1 MSYHTSGSMRSYGGG
16 YGTIS
21 IGLANPSKLERGVT
35 YSYTVN
41 GTRYTAVAD
50 IIPETNAVGLV
61 DSNYTLPDSPP
72 PFQEN
77 SSIVILDDTGL
88 SIATTKIT

>member
-21 IGLANPSKLERGVT
+21 IGLANSSKLERGAT

-50 IIPETNAVGLV
+50 MIPGTNVLGLV
-61 DSNYTLPDSPP
+61 DSNYTLPNSPP

-77 SSIVILDDTGL
+77 SAITILDATGYQL
-88 SIATTKIT
+88 LLQK

>member
-1 MSYHTSGSMRSYGGG
+1 MSYHTSGSMTSYGGG

-21 IGLANPSKLERGVT
+21 IGLANSSKLERGVT

-50 IIPETNAVGLV
+50 IIPETNDVGLI
-61 DSNYTLPDSPP
+61 DMFFDISLKWS
-72 PFQEN
+72 
-77 SSIVILDDTGL
+77 
-88 SIATTKIT
+88 